1 MNSGAVGHDYHAALN
16 KHASQK
22 DYATGFGGKYGVQDR
37 QDKVGAMYYPAT
49 VQLIHFECFLD
60 GTGEMAG
67 SGSWFRP
74 QWLLSRWLEL
84 F

>member
-37 QDKVGAMYYPAT
+37 QDKVGGPCTTIQPQSNESILNVFWTAPEKWLAVGVGFDPSGY
-49 VQLIHFECFLD
+49 FL
-60 GTGEMAG
+60 GG
-67 SGSWFRP
+67 
-74 QWLLSRWLEL
+74 
-84 F
+84 

>member
-37 QDKVGAMYYPAT
+37 QDKVGAMYYPVT
-49 VQLIHFECFLD
+49 VQLIHFECYWTAPVKCLAVGVGFDPSGYFL
-60 GTGEMAG
+60 GG
-67 SGSWFRP
+67 
-74 QWLLSRWLEL
+74 
-84 F
+84 